1 MKIGIIREG
10 KNPPDKR
17 VPFTP
22 EQCEEIM
29 GMYPEIELV
38 VQPSKI
44 RCFTDNEYKDRGTT
58 LQSDLSDCDVL
69 MGVKEVPI
77 RNLMNDKTYFF
88 FSHTIKQQ
96 PYNKDLMKALLE
108 KNIRMVDYETLTA
121 STNQR
126 LVGFGRYA
134 GIVGAYNGFLAW
146 GKKYGTFDLLPAN
159 ECEDRVELEEELKR
173 VQLPSN
179 FKLVLTGKGR
189 VAQGSVEIIELLGL
203 KEVSP
208 SDFIEK
214 TFDQPVY
221 TIADCLDYN
230 KRKDG
235 QVLTNRDFYN
245 NPEEYI
251 TNFPKFSAVADMF
264 VAGHFFG
271 SGSPYIFTRAEAKDP
286 NFNLKVI
293 ADISCDIDGPV
304 ASTIRPSTIDN
315 PIYGYN
321 RMTEQE
327 DDIQNKNV
335 ITVMAVDNLPCEL
348 PKDASRDFGAM
359 LIDHVLPALL
369 REDPD
374 TIIGRASICENKK
387 LTEKYD
393 YLSEYAYN

>member
-22 EQCEEIM
+22 TQCEEIM
-29 GMYPEIELV
+29 GSYPEIEFV

-44 RCFTDNEYKDRGTT
+44 RCFKDNDYKDVGVP

-69 MGVKEVPI
+69 MGVKEVPV

-121 STNQR
+121 ANNQR

-146 GKKYGTFDLLPAN
+146 GKRSGDFDLKPAHL
-159 ECEDRVELEEELKR
+159 CEDRVELEKELKK
-173 VQLPSN
+173 VTLPTD

-189 VAQGSVEIIELLGL
+189 VAQGSIEIIQLLGL
-203 KEVSP
+203 REVSP
-208 SDFIEK
+208 ADFVEK
-214 TFDQPVY
+214 SFDAPVY

-235 QVLTNRDFYN
+235 QVLNNRDFYT

-251 TNFPKFSAVADMF
+251 TDFPKFSSTADMY
-264 VAGHFFG
+264 VAGHFYG
-271 SGSPYIFTRAEAKDP
+271 SGSPYIFTREEAKHPD
-286 NFNLKVI
+286 FKLKVI

-304 ASTIRPSTIDN
+304 ASTIRPSTITN

-321 RMTEQE
+321 RITEKE
-327 DDIQNKNV
+327 DDIQNENV

-348 PKDASRDFGAM
+348 PKDASADFGDM
-359 LIDHVLPALL
+359 LMDHILPALL
-369 REDPD
+369 QEDPD
-374 TIIGRASICENKK
+374 KIISRASICENKK
-387 LTEKYD
+387 LTENYD